1 MPPKKRKAVED
12 PPRNKGLQ
20 TICKKALSL
29 QREQAENL
37 QGEDRKAAIQNM
49 LSWLKANSKDG
60 RKNAADND
68 EALSIYK
75 TIDDEDERTDFIS
88 RFYKSRNSDNNMK
101 WAKTLKANVNS
112 HESSKFSYT
121 ENYFN
126 RTVIIIKDNDIDN
139 NNRNKQK

>member
-1 MPPKKRKAVED
+1 MARARRASKERKVVED
-12 PPRNKGLQ
+12 EPRNKGLQ

-29 QREQAENL
+29 QREPAENL

-68 EALSIYK
+68 EALDIYK
-75 TIDDEDERTDFIS
+75 TIDVEDERTDFIS

-101 WAKTLKANVNS
+101 WAKTLKANVKSRWPNP
-112 HESSKFSYT
+112 SSDTKKS
-121 ENYFN
+121 
-126 RTVIIIKDNDIDN
+126 K
-139 NNRNKQK
+139 